1 MGETVFAATL
11 AGVAGA
17 GAGGLATLCR
27 RNAWPMGPALG
38 FAAGTMLGMAFFDLL
53 PEALI
58 QGDFWLALLG
68 LALGGLLAAAA
79 EWAEARR
86 SRWGGKDAR
95 PGATGLL
102 LLAALALHNLPEGFA
117 VGAAG
122 PERLWLRA
130 GLIALHNL
138 PAGMAAA
145 LSLTQGGWPRWRA
158 VLAASVSGLPLA
170 AGAAL
175 GAALGGAPAE
185 VLSLSLA
192 AAAGA
197 VAFAAA
203 FSLAQPPQKGGR
215 WLAAGLALAWLLTS
229 VH

>member
-1 MGETVFAATL
+1 MEYTVLAAAL
-11 AGVAGA
+11 AGTAGA
-17 GAGGLATLCR
+17 GVGGLAVLCR
-27 RNAWPMGPALG
+27 RKPWPIEPAMG

-53 PEALI
+53 PQALA
-58 QGDFWLALLG
+58 QGGLWLTALG
-68 LALGGLLAAAA
+68 LALGGLLTAGA

-86 SRWGGKDAR
+86 SRWGGESGR

-117 VGAAG
+117 LGAAG
-122 PERLWLRA
+122 LRRLWIRA

-145 LSLTQGGWPRWRA
+145 LSLAQGGWTRWRA
-158 VLAASVSGLPLA
+158 VLAAAVSGLPLA
-170 AGAAL
+170 IGAAL
-175 GAALGGAPAE
+175 GAALGGAPS
-185 VLSLSLA
+185 VQGLSLA

-203 FSLAQPPQKGGR
+203 FSLAQPRQKNGL
-215 WLAAGLALAWLLTS
+215 WLAAGLALAWLLTRI
-229 VH
+229 H